1 MIDGEISRRKM
12 MQMGLGAAAGAGLIS
27 TTGSAVAQSAP
38 TPASLS
44 IPGDPKTLQA
54 SINGAYAFL
63 AQMMDAYAQGA
74 TVRLSQS
81 YSDQIAGGTFFST
94 AFVYDNALLT
104 CAWLAR
110 GDVARAMIVGDAL
123 LEAQSTDPA
132 ADGRFRQAYMA
143 GLPDSNGA
151 FVTTGL
157 SFFQGSAVGDVA
169 WAGIALAQ
177 LYARTK
183 LQKYLTG
190 ALRAATFIE
199 TTTRDHTNVPPGG
212 YFFGNGQSNKST
224 EHNIDVYALYT
235 MLARLSGD
243 NSWLNGAAF
252 AKAFVED
259 MFDQPSGH
267 FWTGT
272 SDPTHIFFNN
282 SPEDVQTWS
291 YLAFQDPNFEVTLD
305 WVKTN
310 LATTDT
316 TFAFNNGWGVFGSLR
331 LRVSGMTYASLSK
344 LGTVLGDR
352 SVDADAVW
360 LEGTSHL
367 IAALLLRRL
376 PAKND
381 IPSFHGDVNLAA
393 SLLENVQVA
402 QNSLGAGQT
411 VNGEPLKVGQGITAA
426 TSILNT
432 GFGFNFFPF
441 FHIGATSWYVMAAQ
455 GANPLQILNPLA

>member
-1 MIDGEISRRKM
+1 MFETEVSRRRM
-12 MQMGLGAAAGAGLIS
+12 MQMGLGAAATAGLLS
-27 TTGSAVAQSAP
+27 TTPTVLAQAS
-38 TPASLS
+38 TPANLGLS
-44 IPGDPKTLQA
+44 GDPRTLQN
-54 SINGAYAFL
+54 SVNNAYAFL
-63 AQMMDAYAQGA
+63 TQMMDAYAQGS

-81 YSDQIAGGTFFST
+81 YADQIAGGTFFST
-94 AFVYDNALLT
+94 AFVYDNALLV
-104 CAWLAR
+104 CAWLAH
-110 GDVARAMIVGDAL
+110 GDVTRAMIVGDAL
-123 LEAQSTDPA
+123 LEAQNTDPA
-132 ADGRFRQAYMA
+132 NDGRFRQAYMA
-143 GLPDSNGA
+143 GAPDNNGA

-199 TTTRDHTNVPPGG
+199 TTTRDNTNVPPGG

-224 EHNIDVYALYT
+224 EHNIDVYALFT
-235 MLARLSGD
+235 MLAHLSGD
-243 NSWLNGAAF
+243 SSWLDGAAH
-252 AKAFVED
+252 AKAFVVA

-291 YLAFQDPNFEVTLD
+291 YLAFQDPNFAISLD

-316 TFAFNNGWGVFGSLR
+316 TFAFNNGWGVNGSLR

-344 LGTVLGDR
+344 LGTVLGDF

-381 IPSFHGDVNLAA
+381 IPSFHGDLDLAS
-393 SLLENVQVA
+393 SLIENVQVA

-411 VNGEPLKVGQGITAA
+411 VNGQPLKVGQGITAA